1 MENIN
6 VTLGIQQDAIEKI
19 SELVQ
24 ENMKDSIVEA
34 VKDDFQDEVTE
45 KVIDYIRDD
54 YDISDSIN
62 SWMDYHFDIE
72 DYLRNVDLNDF
83 IDGSDTESE
92 IQKLLEQYSPVS
104 NCTTADLA
112 TKAIRKAVRYLL
124 LKDDEFVEDIEDAI
138 ARRKQKDLIAEMRES
153 IIEETK
159 DAVRSELR
167 TEFINELNEYS
178 AAVENAKKLLNT
190 ETSVTVPLDLV

>member
-24 ENMKDSIVEA
+24 ENIKESIVEA

-72 DYLRNVDLNDF
+72 DYLRNVDLNDYL
-83 IDGSDTESE
+83 DGNDVESE
-92 IQKLLEQYSPVS
+92 IQKLLEQYSPL
-104 NCTTADLA
+104 NGCTTSTLA
-112 TKAIRKAVRYLL
+112 TKVIRNAIRYFL
-124 LKDDEFVEDIEDAI
+124 LKDEELVADISEALSRHKEK
-138 ARRKQKDLIAEMRES
+138 AMMKEMRES
-153 IIEETK
+153 IILEAKPTIIDNFKMELKEYFDALEEEK
-159 DAVRSELR
+159 VLHQQRMNNLLM
-167 TEFINELNEYS
+167 NGLNQ
-178 AAVENAKKLLNT
+178 
-190 ETSVTVPLDLV
+190 

>member
-6 VTLGIQQDAIEKI
+6 VTLGIQQDALAKI

-83 IDGSDTESE
+83 LDGNDVESE
-92 IQKLLEQYSPVS
+92 IQKLLEQYSPLS

-112 TKAIRKAVRYLL
+112 TKVIRKAVRYLL

-138 ARRKQKDLIAEMRES
+138 ARRKQKDFLEEVRES
-153 IIEETK
+153 IIAETK
-159 DAVRSELR
+159 DAIRSELR